1 MRNKVQLIGNLGA
14 DPEVVTYENG
24 SKRAKF
30 SMATNEV
37 YRNGEGE
44 KQTDTQWHQVV
55 AWGRLADLAESYLFK
70 GKEVGIEGKLMTR
83 SYLTDKD
90 EKRYFTEIRCD
101 ELLLLGRST
110 VALEQATI
118 MEETE
123 I

>member
-70 GKEVGIEGKLMTR
+70 GKEVGVEGKLMTR

-110 VALEQATI
+110 VALEQASVLD
-118 MEETE
+118 ETE

>member
-70 GKEVGIEGKLMTR
+70 GKEVGIEGKLLTR